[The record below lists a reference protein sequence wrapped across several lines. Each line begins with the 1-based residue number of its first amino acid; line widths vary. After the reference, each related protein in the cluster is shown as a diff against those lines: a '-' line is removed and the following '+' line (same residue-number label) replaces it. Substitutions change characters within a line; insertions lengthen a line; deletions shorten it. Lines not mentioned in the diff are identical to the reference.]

1 MAFGFPFPHCATR
14 SYRSRDARGL
24 AGSREAPKKRRTG
37 RRFMVVAHRR
47 LPEAVEV
54 FGDSTQKA
62 RE

>member
-1 MAFGFPFPHCATR
+1 MASGFPFPHCATR

-24 AGSREAPKKRRTG
+24 AGSGEDPKKRRTG
-37 RRFMVVAHRR
+37 RGFWVMANRK
-47 LPEAVEV
+47 LPEEVEV